1 MDGLHAVVGVVRI
14 AAVCSATHSG
24 RQEHVQQQTRSLWA
38 ATPRGA
44 PTTCSRLHSRCRLVA
59 FGTLLGASM
68 GAGKLASCIVDSRSS
83 DSSSFGSNLGV
94 GWGRK
99 LGLSLGKDFG
109 GQCRWQLGQED
120 FSRQR

>member
-24 RQEHVQQQTRSLWA
+24 RQEHLQQQTRSLWA

-44 PTTCSRLHSRCRLVA
+44 LTTCSRLLAFVA
-59 FGTLLGASM
+59 LLGASM